1 MDRRGFLGVSLGA
14 LSGIASLLASIPF
27 VRSMLPS
34 AKARGLGDPIEI
46 DLTRIPPGRVALE
59 LYRGSTIMVLR
70 RTRQMIESLAVTDAH
85 VPEVGPAAA
94 AEVPDRDPLYVDA
107 RHRAIDPEYL
117 VLKGVCTHL
126 GCVPQQRAEE
136 GKRIV
141 GDWWP
146 GGFICPCHQ
155 SAFDY
160 AGRVVGG
167 PAPRNLPIPP
177 HRYASPTRLVIG
189 EPTQIT

>member
-1 MDRRGFLGVSLGA
+1 MDRRGFLGASLAA
-14 LSGIASLLASIPF
+14 LSGVASLLASIPF
-27 VRSMLPS
+27 IRSMLPS

-46 DLTRIPPGRVALE
+46 DLTRIPPGQVALQI
-59 LYRGSTIMVLR
+59 YRGAPILVLH
-70 RTRQMIESLAVTDAH
+70 RTPQMIESLAITDARAPT
-85 VPEVGPAAA
+85 VDPASDDPA
-94 AEVPDRDPLYVDA
+94 DRDPLYVDT

-126 GCVPQQRAEE
+126 GCVPLQRAED

-160 AGRVVGG
+160 AGRVVRG

-177 HRYASPTRLVIG
+177 HRYASRGRLVIG